1 MESVLDIVGLQSG
14 MGEQGGG
21 REQASGIVD
30 IFIVLERGERGRREN
45 KEERNKIKG

>member
-1 MESVLDIVGLQSG
+1 MSVYRAEWGSRG
-14 MGEQGGG
+14 GGG

-30 IFIVLERGERGRREN
+30 IFIVLERGERGRREK